1 MKKDGTTPINV
12 ATNVV
17 FIQSNFPTNYQSLS
31 HLSPKYWSNKANDSP
46 SDIISYYDEFSSKT
60 SAPYSFM
67 IQEDLIE
74 SISKYVSVME
84 NKKIDPVQKVID
96 AQIVDNSKK
105 ICFNYK
111 NMLNRVID
119 KRSEKCLTVNTPQK
133 ITLQEKY
140 YMQILLNIIPRN
152 FLI

>member
-1 MKKDGTTPINV
+1 
-12 ATNVV
+12 
-17 FIQSNFPTNYQSLS
+17 
-31 HLSPKYWSNKANDSP
+31 
-46 SDIISYYDEFSSKT
+46 
-60 SAPYSFM
+60 
-67 IQEDLIE
+67 
-74 SISKYVSVME
+74 ME

-96 AQIVDNSKK
+96 VQTVDNSKK